1 FAEHLLATHGKEEE
15 EKDLVDVLLQLL
27 REGTPDFTLSTDNI
41 KSVVM
46 DRFVAGTATTA
57 TTLVWGMSE
66 LMKNQ
71 LAMKKAQD
79 EVCGIAKSNNTN
91 MIEERDL
98 HQLHYLKAVVKEIL
112 RLHPPSP
119 LLVPRELIE
128 DCNIEGYHIPAK
140 ARVFVN
146 AWAIGRHPYSWIDPE
161 DFRPERFVGSNI
173 DYRGQDFALIPFEA
187 GRRGCPGIFFAMAIV
202 ELALANVLL
211 CFNWAMPD
219 GKYPEDLDT
228 NEASG
233 LAVHKETSLPLV
245 ATPQTTSQ

>member
-1 FAEHLLATHGKEEE
+1 
-15 EKDLVDVLLQLL
+15 
-27 REGTPDFTLSTDNI
+27 
-41 KSVVM
+41 
-46 DRFVAGTATTA
+46 
-57 TTLVWGMSE
+57 MSE

-71 LAMKKAQD
+71 LAMTKAQD

-112 RLHPPSP
+112 RLHPSSP

-202 ELALANVLL
+202 ELALAHVLL

-228 NEASG
+228 NETSG
-233 LAVHKETSLPLV
+233 LAVHKETSVPPV